1 MEGLNVERR
10 PELRDPVLVCAFR
23 GWNDAAESATT
34 ALGLVA
40 AQTGAERFAAIDP
53 DEYFDFQVTRP
64 TVRLREGRTREIQ
77 WPELVFSSA
86 GVGPEGRDLVLL
98 AGAEPNLRWRTFCET
113 ILALVDDLGIDL
125 VVTLGALLA
134 DVPHTRPV
142 NITGIASSP
151 ELVER
156 LGFSHTRYEGPTG
169 VVGVLHDTCAK
180 RGLPSVSL
188 WAPVPHYVAGV
199 PSPKATLALVRALED
214 LVDISFDASDLEE
227 ASAEYEQR
235 LDEAVA
241 GEPEVRSLVER
252 LERQIDEEE
261 LEAEDLPSGESI
273 AREFERFLRRRGT
286 DAN

>member
-1 MEGLNVERR
+1 MEELKVERR
-10 PELRDPVLVCAFR
+10 PELRNPILVCAFK

-34 ALGLVA
+34 ALALVA
-40 AQTGAERFAAIDP
+40 AQTGAERFATIDP
-53 DEYFDFQVTRP
+53 DSYFDFQVTRP
-64 TVRLREGRTREIQ
+64 TVRLREGQTREIL

-86 GVGPEGRDLVLL
+86 RAGSESRDLVFL
-98 AGAEPNLRWRTFCET
+98 AGAEPNLRWREFCDT
-113 ILALVDDLGIDL
+113 ILVLADQMGIEL

-142 NITGIASSP
+142 SITGIASSP

-169 VVGVLHDTCAK
+169 IVGVLHDTCTK
-180 RGLPSVSL
+180 RGLPSASL

-199 PSPKATLALVRALED
+199 PSPKATLALMQALEG
-214 LVDISFDASDLEE
+214 LVDVSFDVSDLEE

-241 GEPEVRSLVER
+241 GEPEVASLVER
-252 LERQIDEEE
+252 LERQVDEEE
-261 LEAEDLPSGESI
+261 LEAEDLPSGEAI

-286 DAN
+286 DKN

>member
-1 MEGLNVERR
+1 MEGLKVERR
-10 PELRDPVLVCAFR
+10 PELRSPVLVCAFK

-34 ALGLVA
+34 ALALVA

-53 DEYFDFQVTRP
+53 DSYYDFQVTRP
-64 TVRLREGRTREIQ
+64 TVRLREGRTREIV

-86 GVGPEGRDLVLL
+86 HVGSATRDLVLL
-98 AGAEPNLRWRTFCET
+98 AGTEPNLRWRSFCET
-113 ILALVDDLGIDL
+113 ILELADEIGVERI
-125 VVTLGALLA
+125 VTLGALLA

-142 NITGIASSP
+142 SITGIASSP

-169 VVGVLHDTCAK
+169 IVGVLHDTCAK

-199 PSPKATLALVRALED
+199 PSPKATLALVRALEG
-214 LVDISFDASDLEE
+214 LVDVSFDASDLEE
-227 ASAEYEQR
+227 AASEYEQR

-252 LERQIDEEE
+252 LEQQIDEEE
-261 LEAEDLPSGESI
+261 LEPGDLPSGESI
-273 AREFERFLRRRGT
+273 ARDFERFLRRQGK
-286 DAN
+286 DED